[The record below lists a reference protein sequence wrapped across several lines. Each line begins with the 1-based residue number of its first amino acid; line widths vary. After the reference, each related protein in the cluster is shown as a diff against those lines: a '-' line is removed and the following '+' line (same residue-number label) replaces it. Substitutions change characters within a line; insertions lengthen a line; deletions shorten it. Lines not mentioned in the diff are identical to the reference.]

1 MKTYDTVLC
10 CLQLHHNAQ
19 NNLSMPDNM
28 ERVSVICTLKILR
41 DSQYQ
46 NKYLA
51 NNVLNKDWYL
61 QEEEKSAI

>member
-1 MKTYDTVLC
+1 
-10 CLQLHHNAQ
+10 
-19 NNLSMPDNM
+19 MPDNM

-46 NKYLA
+46 NQDLA
-51 NNVLNKDWYL
+51 NNVLNKDWHL